1 MDLAKR
7 FERVIGRLE
16 SRMDRSDRLLDDLT
30 KFSRRALDEI
40 YRIAET
46 PVLLSRNAEKDYVS
60 EEAAKEEV
68 PVLMFG
74 DQNLFNVGG
83 ATFVEKAFNI
93 AKALW
98 TEEERMS
105 LCIDPKKTLDPQSG
119 RKPGDHER
127 TELYQKA
134 VKFAFGDQYTNKLYR
149 DSLKLVNQR
158 LREKRAVVSVQ

>member
-1 MDLAKR
+1 M
-7 FERVIGRLE
+7 
-16 SRMDRSDRLLDDLT
+16 
-30 KFSRRALDEI
+30 
-40 YRIAET
+40 
-46 PVLLSRNAEKDYVS
+46 SRNAEKDYVS
-60 EEAAKEEV
+60 EEAANEEV

-74 DQNLFNVGG
+74 DQNLFKLGG
-83 ATFVEKAFNI
+83 ATFVEKAFNV

-98 TEEERMS
+98 TEEERKI

-119 RKPGDHER
+119 RKAGDHER

-158 LREKRAVVSVQ
+158 LREKRPVVSVQ